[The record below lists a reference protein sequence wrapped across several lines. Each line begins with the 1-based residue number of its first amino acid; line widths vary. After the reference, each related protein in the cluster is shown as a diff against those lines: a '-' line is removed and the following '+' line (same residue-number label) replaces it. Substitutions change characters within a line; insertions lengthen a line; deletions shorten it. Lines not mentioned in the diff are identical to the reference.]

1 MDYFKYTTKSR
12 LDKSINSLLG
22 ILEGI
27 ALDRAVSKD
36 EWILLG
42 RWVKDNE
49 HLANRHPYSELVPRL
64 IEAMSDGRLT
74 EEEHQ
79 NMTWLCTQLRSVEFY
94 DMVTADVQRLQG
106 VLSAIASDGVVTEVE
121 AESLTDWLG
130 GHDHL
135 RQCWPYDEVESVV
148 ASAMRDH
155 WIDPVEQKTLLEYFA
170 SFSPTDM
177 NFDKPEKSTNTLKGV
192 CAVAPDIVFDGH
204 LFCFTGDSER
214 ASRDEMTTMV
224 LDRGGQVR
232 SSVSSKLNYL
242 VVGSYGNPCWTYSC
256 YGRKI
261 EKAIQLRQQ
270 GEKIVIVHE
279 LDFFDA
285 AA

>member
-79 NMTWLCTQLRSVEFY
+79 NMTWLS
-94 DMVTADVQRLQG
+94 
-106 VLSAIASDGVVTEVE
+106 
-121 AESLTDWLG
+121 
-130 GHDHL
+130 
-135 RQCWPYDEVESVV
+135 
-148 ASAMRDH
+148 
-155 WIDPVEQKTLLEYFA
+155 
-170 SFSPTDM
+170 
-177 NFDKPEKSTNTLKGV
+177 ST
-192 CAVAPDIVFDGH
+192 I
-204 LFCFTGDSER
+204 
-214 ASRDEMTTMV
+214 
-224 LDRGGQVR
+224 
-232 SSVSSKLNYL
+232 
-242 VVGSYGNPCWTYSC
+242 W
-256 YGRKI
+256 
-261 EKAIQLRQQ
+261 
-270 GEKIVIVHE
+270 
-279 LDFFDA
+279 
-285 AA
+285 